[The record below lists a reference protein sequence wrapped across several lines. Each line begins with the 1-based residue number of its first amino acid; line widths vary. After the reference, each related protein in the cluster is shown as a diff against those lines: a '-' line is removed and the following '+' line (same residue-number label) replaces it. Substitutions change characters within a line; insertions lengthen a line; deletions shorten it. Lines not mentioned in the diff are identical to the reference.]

1 MKEINI
7 KRHGTVGSSYGYERR
22 DHYRRLLSIF
32 QQWSLPSY
40 LHEPQNKNIIY
51 TNIDIF
57 RVFLDYFSQPIG
69 FIYQQIK
76 VNQTPIR
83 FDKNA
88 MSGYTNK

>member
-7 KRHGTVGSSYGYERR
+7 KRHGSVGSSCDERS
-22 DHYRRLLSIF
+22 DQYRRLLSIF
-32 QQWSLPSY
+32 QEWSLPSY

-57 RVFLDYFSQPIG
+57 RVFLDCFSQPIG

-88 MSGYTNK
+88 MSGYTNR